1 MAVLLIVDGHSLLYR
16 AYHAL
21 PPLTRPD
28 GTPTGAV
35 YGFTTMLLKAI
46 DDIKPQGV
54 VVAFDTPAPT
64 FRHLAYEQYKAQR
77 EPSPDDFRVQV
88 PLTKSLLEKLGIP
101 HVVRD
106 GFEADDVLGSL
117 ARRASADGHRA
128 LILTGDRDL
137 LQLVGQGVEV
147 LLTTKRGLSEVE
159 RLSEP
164 QHVMQKLGVRP
175 EQVPDLKGLMGDASD
190 NIPGVAGIG
199 EKSAVQLLSR
209 YQSVEGIFES
219 LENIQESRWKK
230 ALAGQYDVAVHSR
243 DLATIDVT
251 LDIEGPPLGDAPF
264 RIDQNDALRDSLKA
278 LGFDSL
284 ARRLFGAQTEAVA
297 AVQEEPPV
305 LQAVKTLTE
314 WPQHAEI
321 LAVRPEARGYMLAGE
336 NISGYWDKAPCPP
349 PHQRLVGFSVKPWIL
364 NWPES
369 SRPQVLDAEIALYLL
384 DPSRSQYSIGML
396 MQMAGGDPSAG
407 DDDLHTMAAV
417 WPAVERLLESRGQ
430 HALFLNVEMPLVSV
444 LARMEA
450 HGLSVDR
457 AQLTTLGAELDQ
469 SILRLQ
475 EEIYAASDG
484 PFNINSPQQLGEV
497 LFDRLGL
504 PASKKTKTGYSTDAD
519 TLEQLAPL
527 HPVVEKVLAYR
538 QLAKLKG
545 TYVDGLM
552 PLIGEDGRV
561 HTHFNQTV
569 TATGRLSS
577 SDPNLQNIPVRLP
590 MGRRVR
596 RVFLPTE
603 GRLFLAADYSQIEL
617 RILAHLSQDPTLL
630 DAFRTGEDIHR
641 RTAAEM
647 FGLHPEEVTEE
658 LRSRAKAINFGIIY
672 GISDFGL
679 ANNTGVSRHEA
690 GEYIDRYFARYPG
703 IRGFLDGAVE
713 EARTHGY
720 VTTMLGRR
728 RYLPE
733 IHAKNH
739 ARRQYAER
747 TAMNTVIQGSAA
759 DLIKVAM
766 VRVQTLQVQQ
776 RMESVLVLQVHDELI
791 WDMVPEE
798 EEALTRLAVDTMSQ
812 AMELTVPLVVDLKR
826 GDNWENLKRI
836 AGPEGS
842 GPGA

>member
-35 YGFTTMLLKAI
+35 YGFSTMLLKAI
-46 DDIKPQGV
+46 EDVKPHGV

-77 EPSPDDFRVQV
+77 EASPDDFRVQV
-88 PLTKSLLEKLGIP
+88 PLAKALLEKLGIA
-101 HVVRD
+101 HVVKD

-117 ARRASADGHRA
+117 ARRASVAGHRA
-128 LILTGDRDL
+128 VILTGDRDL
-137 LQLVGQGVEV
+137 LQLVGHGVEV
-147 LLTTKRGLSEVE
+147 LLTTRRGLSEVE
-159 RLSEP
+159 RLSEE
-164 QHVMQKLGVRP
+164 QHVTSKLGVRP

-199 EKSAVQLLSR
+199 EKSAVQLLER
-209 YQSVEGIFES
+209 YQTIEGIYES
-219 LENIQESRWKK
+219 MENIQEKRWKK
-230 ALAGQYDVAVHSR
+230 ALAGQYDVAVQSR
-243 DLATIDVT
+243 DLATINVT
-251 LDIEGPPLGDAPF
+251 LDIDGPALGDQPF
-264 RIDQNDALRDSLKA
+264 QIAKTDALNAFLKE

-284 ARRLFGAQTEAVA
+284 ARRLFGAA
-297 AVQEEPPV
+297 ADEPEPLQVEPSV
-305 LQAVKTLTE
+305 LQAAKPLAE
-314 WPQHAEI
+314 WPRRAEV
-321 LAVRPEARGYMLAGE
+321 LAVRPEGQGYMLAGE
-336 NISGYWDKAPCPP
+336 NVAGYWDQGPCPL
-349 PHQRLVGFSVKPWIL
+349 PHQKLVGFSIKPWIL
-364 NWPES
+364 HWPEP
-369 SRPQVLDAEIALYLL
+369 SREQVVDAEIALYLL
-384 DPSRSQYSIGML
+384 DPSRAQYSIGML
-396 MQMAGGDPSAG
+396 VQMVGGDKSAG
-407 DDDLHTMAAV
+407 DDDLHTLAAV
-417 WPAVERLLESRGQ
+417 WPAVEQLLDARGQ
-430 HALFLNVEMPLVSV
+430 HALFREVEMPLVSV

-450 HGLSVDR
+450 HGLLVDR
-457 AQLTTLGAELDQ
+457 SQLHALGEELDQ
-469 SILRLQ
+469 SIGRLQ
-475 EEIYAASDG
+475 EEIYHASG
-484 PFNINSPQQLGEV
+484 GAFNINSPQQLGEV

-504 PASKKTKTGYSTDAD
+504 PVSKKTKTGYSTDAD

-527 HPVVEKVLAYR
+527 HPVVEKVLVYR

-545 TYVDGLM
+545 TYVDGLS
-552 PLIGEDGRV
+552 PLIGQDGRV

-590 MGRRVR
+590 MGRRIR
-596 RVFLPTE
+596 RVFLPTP

-647 FGLHPEEVTEE
+647 FGLEPEEVTEE

-690 GEYIDRYFARYPG
+690 GEYIARYFSRYPG

-713 EARTHGY
+713 EARTQGY

-766 VRVQTLQVQQ
+766 VRVQGLQLREGLQ
-776 RMESVLVLQVHDELI
+776 SPLVLQVHDELI
-791 WDMVPEE
+791 WDMVPQEE
-798 EEALTRLAVDTMSQ
+798 ECLTRLAIETMTR
-812 AMELTVPLVVDLKR
+812 AMDLRVPLVVDLKR

-836 AGPEGS
+836 DAPEGR